1 VDAGHT
7 ARPTDFCW
15 APGEQET
22 WTCASASEDNVV
34 MVWAPS
40 MRVWAGEEVKVEE
53 AELEEPVP
61 MEDVEDEKSTNENGN
76 DHGKEEMEIEKESV
90 QANGGLNVEG

>member
-1 VDAGHT
+1 
-7 ARPTDFCW
+7 
-15 APGEQET
+15 
-22 WTCASASEDNVV
+22 

-61 MEDVEDEKSTNENGN
+61 MEDIEEERGANGHGNGN
-76 DHGKEEMEIEKESV
+76 SHEEMEVEKHGV
-90 QANGGLNVEG
+90 QANGGLNMEG

>member
-1 VDAGHT
+1 
-7 ARPTDFCW
+7 
-15 APGEQET
+15 
-22 WTCASASEDNVV
+22 

-61 MEDVEDEKSTNENGN
+61 MEDVEEERSING
-76 DHGKEEMEIEKESV
+76 HGSGNGHEEMEIEKHGA
-90 QANGGLNVEG
+90 QTNGNLNVGG